1 MQYMKK
7 YKPGGLVGGQV
18 NLDKN
23 KDGKISGLD
32 FKMMMS
38 GGKMDGQER
47 GYTRGYEQGGKMD
60 GQERGYARGYEQ
72 GGKMNKSPFYQDGGM
87 TPGGS
92 DVQKLL
98 EMLSNYDQN
107 APIGEFLNVLMEM
120 GGQGG
125 AGEDKAGAAGAM
137 LGKSA
142 MKNLPPQD
150 VESLLMQMNRQ
161 K

>member
-38 GGKMDGQER
+38 
-47 GYTRGYEQGGKMD
+47 GGKMD

>member
-1 MQYMKK
+1 MKK

-38 GGKMDGQER
+38 
-47 GYTRGYEQGGKMD
+47 GGKMD

>member
-1 MQYMKK
+1 MKK

-47 GYTRGYEQGGKMD
+47 GY
-60 GQERGYARGYEQ
+60 ARGYEQ
-72 GGKMNKSPFYQDGGM
+72 GGKMNKNPFYQDGGM